1 MKTVDLAQ
9 ENRTIGEL
17 LELAESEPVLIHSA
31 EGRGFLLEQ
40 ADEFEREVVALGGSE
55 KFMSFLS
62 GRSQEDASIPASEV
76 ATRLGIAADQ
86 KQGVEQ
92 GD

>member
-9 ENRTIGEL
+9 ENRTVTEL
-17 LELAESEPVLIHSA
+17 LELAKSEPVFIHSA
-31 EGRGFLLEQ
+31 DGRDFLLEE

-55 KFMSFLS
+55 KFMSFLR
-62 GRSQEDASIPASEV
+62 GRSQEGTNIPASEV
-76 ATRLGIAADQ
+76 AKRLGIAADQ